1 MRTAS
6 VLLVAIGI
14 GLLLLGCGGS
24 PETLQSV
31 PAGDIPEWFT
41 NPPADPNYLFAANTA
56 TSQDLQLA
64 IDKATTAARTEVGRQ
79 MEVRVQGIQK
89 KFEEEVGTGAD
100 AQMLSQFTQA
110 SKTVVS
116 TTLSGSKVKSQKQVQ
131 EGNMWRSYVL
141 VQLPVGAAADAL
153 LKSMKANNQSY
164 TRFRSTETFKEL
176 NEEAEKY
183 EAFKKAQGQ

>member
-6 VLLVAIGI
+6 VLLVAVGI
-14 GLLLLGCGGS
+14 SLMLLGCGGS
-24 PETLQSV
+24 PQTLQAV

-41 NPPADPNYLFAANTA
+41 NPPADPNYLFAPSTA

-131 EGNMWRSYVL
+131 EGNMWRAYVL

-153 LKSMKANNQSY
+153 LKSMKSNNQSY